1 MGFLGGF
8 MGITKRFATLL
19 GFALLAQLH
28 PIFASAGG
36 YGTANPIFLPAYRIN
51 DYAEVMT
58 GSSPDNSF
66 ELITSLIDSGKRE
79 IRLGAYMLRS
89 PGIAQALENAAK
101 RGVKVTLLLDGW
113 TVARPKAQKV
123 DVIEL
128 FLASKI
134 VKAGGRVYYLKS
146 ATGRRDDRR
155 FKYLHAKY
163 AVVDDSLFLSS
174 ENFANNGFSPTSSMG
189 SRGWVIAIKNASL
202 ARQYAD
208 IFDEDIA
215 PTKDFRDIVS
225 YGSHPDYTL
234 KKGVE
239 VPPHDGREGS
249 YRPSAGTLVKGIISL
264 ERVMS
269 PDDALA
275 PKRAIIGAI
284 REAKETLEIQSL
296 SFAPHWGKNGSTP
309 KKNPSPIAEEVLA
322 AARRGVKV
330 RIMVNPLY
338 FLHSTNPKENE
349 PGDNEG
355 EPETN
360 GLWKNI
366 ASTWEDFSLVHMAAA
381 LEPEPNAKVDTKN
394 NSALIVYLRDVAEKE
409 KLDLEANFF
418 FVKDDSLR
426 ILHNKGMVVDGRKTL
441 ISSINWTENSMKNNR
456 EAAVIVDNAHV
467 ARYYQNLFDVDWQYH
482 RNSR

>member
-1 MGFLGGF
+1 
-8 MGITKRFATLL
+8 MGITKRLTAFL
-19 GFALLAQLH
+19 GFALLAPLYSLN
-28 PIFASAGG
+28 ASAGD

-89 PGIAQALENAAK
+89 PGIALALENAAK

-128 FLASKI
+128 YLASRI

-155 FKYLHAKY
+155 FRYLHAKY
-163 AVVDDSLFLSS
+163 AVIDDQLFLSS
-174 ENFANNGFSPTSSMG
+174 ENFANNGFSPTSTLG
-189 SRGWVIAIKNASL
+189 SRGWVIAIKNAGL

-215 PTKDFRDIVS
+215 PTKGFRDIVS
-225 YGSHPDYTL
+225 YGKDPDYTL
-234 KKGVE
+234 KKGVQ
-239 VPPHDGREGS
+239 VPPHDGQEGS

-275 PKRAIIGAI
+275 PRRAIIGAI
-284 REAKETLEIQSL
+284 REARETLEIQSL
-296 SFAPHWGKNGSTP
+296 SFAPHWGKNGGTP

-349 PGDNEG
+349 PGDDEG
-355 EPETN
+355 EGEGLP
-360 GLWKNI
+360 GLWQNI
-366 ASTWEDFSLVHMAAA
+366 ASTWEDFSLVHMASA
-381 LEPEPNAKVDTKN
+381 LEPAPNTKIDTKS
-394 NSALIVYLRDVAEKE
+394 NSALLVYLRDIAKKE
-409 KLDLEANFF
+409 KLDLEASFF

-426 ILHNKGMVVDGRKTL
+426 ILHNKGMIVDGRKTL